1 MQYEFA
7 RVDEGQRSFLAICN
21 KPYLSLKG
29 KYLMKKNV
37 AVLVGMFLA
46 VTGLSAQAADLRV
59 KGTIAPSSCSFTI
72 TNSVIDYGT
81 ISPSSLSPTNY
92 TKLPT
97 KITPYAIRCG
107 SNVKAKVGMKAL
119 DNRASSRISNLMVS
133 QFGAAYTDTYNYGLG
148 TTARAQ
154 KIGGYV
160 VHLRNSV
167 ADSRSVGVL
176 TSVNNGASWVQGG
189 QALGHAANI
198 AAWHTGT
205 NTPIQL
211 NTLSGN
217 LEIQAVINKTS
228 ELDMTGQ
235 ISLDGQATLELRYL

>member
-1 MQYEFA
+1 
-7 RVDEGQRSFLAICN
+7 
-21 KPYLSLKG
+21 
-29 KYLMKKNV
+29 MKKNV

-81 ISPSSLSPTNY
+81 INPSSLSPTNY

-107 SNVKAKVGMKAL
+107 STVKTRVGIKAV
-119 DNRASSRISNLMVS
+119 DNRASSRIPNLMVN
-133 QFGAAYTDTYNYGLG
+133 QFGAPYTDIYNYGLG
-148 TTARAQ
+148 STARAQ
-154 KIGGYV
+154 RIGGYV

-167 ADSRSVGVL
+167 ADGQAVNVL
-176 TSVNNGASWVQGG
+176 TSINNRTSWVQGG
-189 QALGHAANI
+189 PALGQGANI
-198 AAWHTGT
+198 AAWYVGT

-211 NTLSGN
+211 NTLTGN

-228 ELDMTGQ
+228 ELDMTSQ
-235 ISLDGQATLELRYL
+235 ITLDGQATLELRYL

>member
-1 MQYEFA
+1 
-7 RVDEGQRSFLAICN
+7 
-21 KPYLSLKG
+21 LKG
-29 KYLMKKNV
+29 NYLMKKNI

-46 VTGLSAQAADLRV
+46 VAGLSAQAADLRV

-72 TNSVIDYGT
+72 TNSVIDYGA
-81 ISPSSLSPTNY
+81 INPSTLSPTNY
-92 TKLPT
+92 TKLAT
-97 KITPYAIRCG
+97 KTTPYAIRCSSG
-107 SNVKAKVGMKAL
+107 VKTKVGIKAV
-119 DNRASSRISNLMVS
+119 DNRASSRIPNLMVS
-133 QFGAAYTDTYNYGLG
+133 QIGGSYTDTYNYGLG

-167 ADSRSVGVL
+167 ADGRAVNVL
-176 TSVNNGASWVQGG
+176 TSINNGTSWVQGG
-189 QALGHAANI
+189 PALGQGANI

-211 NTLSGN
+211 NTLAGN

-228 ELDMTGQ
+228 ELDMTSQ
-235 ISLDGQATLELRYL
+235 IALDGQATLELRYL